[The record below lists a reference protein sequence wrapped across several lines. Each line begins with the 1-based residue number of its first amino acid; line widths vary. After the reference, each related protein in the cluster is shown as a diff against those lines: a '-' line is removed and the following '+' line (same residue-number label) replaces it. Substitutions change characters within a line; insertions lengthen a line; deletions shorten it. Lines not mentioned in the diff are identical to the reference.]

1 MASVLRALQ
10 APAAMALK
18 RSAAVAGVSTRAL
31 CLARAH
37 PTNALRMTGPSSGL
51 ARLVGARVA
60 GGERAFIATPA
71 RFSDGDGK
79 MESGIAKHW
88 NDKGFGFIKPDDGG
102 EDIFCH
108 FSAITDGKC
117 LVAGSKVEYIKSYD
131 ERRGKYRAEELT
143 GGAPEDNNGYRGGGG
158 GGGGYGGDR
167 GGGGGYQGG
176 GGGGYQGGG
185 GGGGYQQGG
194 GGGGRY

>member
-1 MASVLRALQ
+1 
-10 APAAMALK
+10 
-18 RSAAVAGVSTRAL
+18 
-31 CLARAH
+31 
-37 PTNALRMTGPSSGL
+37 MTGPSSGL

-131 ERRGKYRAEELT
+131 ERRKPPNPSIFRGAPSPQPPPPTACTTPSPLFHWLRGQPMRIRSTRQDTLHPQPDGKYRAA
-143 GGAPEDNNGYRGGGG
+143 APSTLRPSP
-158 GGGGYGGDR
+158 
-167 GGGGGYQGG
+167 
-176 GGGGYQGGG
+176 
-185 GGGGYQQGG
+185 
-194 GGGGRY
+194 